1 MFFGVAEPVMHYLS
15 PPVGTPETVAAA
27 KEAMRLTFFHWGLH
41 AWAIYA
47 IVALILAFFS
57 YRHGLPLTLR
67 SALYPIIGDRIYG
80 PVGHAVDIFAVIGT
94 VFGVATSLGYG
105 VLQVNAGLNHLFG
118 VPINETVQVILI
130 VVITGLA
137 TISVVSGLDKGIRI
151 LSELNL
157 GLALLLLALVLC
169 LGPTVLLLKSFVEN
183 TGGYLS
189 ELVSKTF
196 NLYAYEP
203 KSSNWLGAGHYCTGD
218 GGFHGRRLWGCS
230 SHGCSR
236 GRTIREF
243 VTGVLFVPAGFTLMW
258 MTVFGNSAIYL
269 IMNQGATGLAN
280 TVQQD
285 VALALFN
292 FLEHFPFSSVLSF
305 IAMAMVIVFFVTSA
319 DSGAMVVDTLASGGV
334 ANTPVWQRIFWAS
347 LMGIVAIA
355 LLLAGGLSALQTVT
369 IASALPFSVILL
381 ISIYGLLKALR
392 RDLTKRES
400 LSMATI
406 APTAAR
412 NPIPWQRRLRNIAY
426 LPKRSLVK
434 RFMDD
439 VIQPAMT
446 LVQEELNKQGTISH
460 ISDAV
465 DDRIRLEVDLGN
477 ELNFIYEVRLRGYI
491 SPTFA
496 LAAMDNDEQQTE
508 QHRYYRAEVY
518 LKEGGQN
525 YDVMGWNQEQLIND
539 ILDQYEKHLH
549 FLHLVR

>member
-1 MFFGVAEPVMHYLS
+1 
-15 PPVGTPETVAAA
+15 
-27 KEAMRLTFFHWGLH
+27 
-41 AWAIYA
+41 
-47 IVALILAFFS
+47 
-57 YRHGLPLTLR
+57 
-67 SALYPIIGDRIYG
+67 
-80 PVGHAVDIFAVIGT
+80 
-94 VFGVATSLGYG
+94 
-105 VLQVNAGLNHLFG
+105 
-118 VPINETVQVILI
+118 
-130 VVITGLA
+130 
-137 TISVVSGLDKGIRI
+137 
-151 LSELNL
+151 
-157 GLALLLLALVLC
+157 
-169 LGPTVLLLKSFVEN
+169 
-183 TGGYLS
+183 
-189 ELVSKTF
+189 
-196 NLYAYEP
+196 
-203 KSSNWLGAGHYCTGD
+203 
-218 GGFHGRRLWGCS
+218 
-230 SHGCSR
+230 
-236 GRTIREF
+236 
-243 VTGVLFVPAGFTLMW
+243 MW

-269 IMNQGATGLAN
+269 IMNQGATDLAN

-319 DSGAMVVDTLASGGV
+319 DSGAMVVDSLASGGV

-465 DDRIRLEVDLGN
+465 EDRIRLEVDLGN
-477 ELNFIYEVRLRGYI
+477 ELNFIYEVRLRGYS

-496 LAAMDNDEQQTE
+496 LAAMDNNEQQTE

>member
-1 MFFGVAEPVMHYLS
+1 MYLTIQGI
-15 PPVGTPETVAAA
+15 VLRVTDYNDKDALLTMLTRRHG
-27 KEAMRLTFFHWGLH
+27 RLTVKARGLRRKNSP
-41 AWAIYA
+41 
-47 IVALILAFFS
+47 LIAPCQLLAYGEFTLFE
-57 YRHGLPLTLR
+57 YRGQYT
-67 SALYPIIGDRIYG
+67 
-80 PVGHAVDIFAVIGT
+80 
-94 VFGVATSLGYG
+94 
-105 VLQVNAGLNHLFG
+105 
-118 VPINETVQVILI
+118 INEAQSI
-130 VVITGLA
+130 
-137 TISVVSGLDKGIRI
+137 
-151 LSELNL
+151 EL
-157 GLALLLLALVLC
+157 
-169 LGPTVLLLKSFVEN
+169 
-183 TGGYLS
+183 
-189 ELVSKTF
+189 
-196 NLYAYEP
+196 
-203 KSSNWLGAGHYCTGD
+203 
-218 GGFHGRRLWGCS
+218 
-230 SHGCSR
+230 
-236 GRTIREF
+236 
-243 VTGVLFVPAGFTLMW
+243 FT
-258 MTVFGNSAIYL
+258 
-269 IMNQGATGLAN
+269 
-280 TVQQD
+280 
-285 VALALFN
+285 
-292 FLEHFPFSSVLSF
+292 P
-305 IAMAMVIVFFVTSA
+305 
-319 DSGAMVVDTLASGGV
+319 
-334 ANTPVWQRIFWAS
+334 
-347 LMGIVAIA
+347 
-355 LLLAGGLSALQTVT
+355 
-369 IASALPFSVILL
+369 
-381 ISIYGLLKALR
+381 LR

>member
-1 MFFGVAEPVMHYLS
+1 MS
-15 PPVGTPETVAAA
+15 PS
-27 KEAMRLTFFHWGLH
+27 R
-41 AWAIYA
+41 
-47 IVALILAFFS
+47 
-57 YRHGLPLTLR
+57 
-67 SALYPIIGDRIYG
+67 
-80 PVGHAVDIFAVIGT
+80 
-94 VFGVATSLGYG
+94 ATG
-105 VLQVNAGLNHLFG
+105 
-118 VPINETVQVILI
+118 
-130 VVITGLA
+130 
-137 TISVVSGLDKGIRI
+137 
-151 LSELNL
+151 
-157 GLALLLLALVLC
+157 
-169 LGPTVLLLKSFVEN
+169 
-183 TGGYLS
+183 
-189 ELVSKTF
+189 
-196 NLYAYEP
+196 
-203 KSSNWLGAGHYCTGD
+203 WGAGHYCTGD

-230 SHGCSR
+230 SHGSPAGEPFASLSPACC
-236 GRTIREF
+236 
-243 VTGVLFVPAGFTLMW
+243 LFPRGFTLMW

-269 IMNQGATGLAN
+269 IMNQGATDLAN

-285 VALALFN
+285 VSLALFN

-477 ELNFIYEVRLRGYI
+477 ELNFIYEVRSSR
-491 SPTFA
+491 
-496 LAAMDNDEQQTE
+496 
-508 QHRYYRAEVY
+508 VY
-518 LKEGGQN
+518 LTDLRARRNG
-525 YDVMGWNQEQLIND
+525 
-539 ILDQYEKHLH
+539 
-549 FLHLVR
+549 